1 MIGAHRQAGRFFTA
15 AGVGSFVREQGTGAP
30 VLCLHGVPACSY
42 LYRKML
48 PELAARGL
56 RGIAVDLPG
65 LGLAQRPADFDYTW
79 TGLGRFAVAA
89 VDALGLDRFH
99 LVVHDLGGPVGFELA
114 AELPDRIRSLT
125 ILNTLIE
132 VDRFRRVPVMAP
144 FAWPVLDRLWLAA
157 MVRPAGVALLR
168 RIAVAD
174 RSVPSVELAA
184 YVDLLKLGDGG
195 RAFLRIM
202 RGFEL
207 TTAKRDRYR
216 AVVRDVPYPVRVVWG
231 AQDPALRLATL
242 GAQAAAATG
251 QPLHTVPGRHFPQ
264 EDQAP
269 ALAEHVAAVAAQAG

>member
-1 MIGAHRQAGRFFTA
+1 VIGAHRQAGRFFTA

>member
-56 RGIAVDLPG
+56 RGIAVDLP
-65 LGLAQRPADFDYTW
+65 
-79 TGLGRFAVAA
+79 GLGRFAVAA